1 MPASTRHHRAL
12 AAIVHCVGFLTAAL
26 PVLPTAATG
35 EATKRPPPAASTGD
49 AAARPLPAASNGPAA
64 AGRPVAA
71 AANGPAAVGR
81 PLPAATPEPTMP
93 SAPPAVPTPTR
104 LASPA
109 PAPKVSVAVAAAG
122 GAEPGYR
129 IEVRNAGSAAVD
141 TTVRQEL
148 PQGVSATAISDGGRE
163 VRPGGSS
170 ATEVTW
176 RLKLPPGSTTTLDT
190 TLTSAV
196 ARQPVTAPACAFASD
211 GRQPYDCASATWTAP
226 GATAAEPQGTSG
238 WRRQAPA
245 LLAGAVALL
254 VLGGVAFV
262 TWRRSRRP
270 VAAALASD
278 GPGTVYPRPAA
289 PRPPNRR
296 RTPPIWLIV
305 PVAATVLAGTLGAAA
320 WTATRQVTAID
331 TDSQPTNGAWKGT
344 GVSGGLGV
352 PLRED
357 AFEFTV
363 FRMICDPGQGARQCQ
378 ATVGVRNLTPEHQ
391 SWHGK
396 LQRAY
401 LADGNW
407 VTTDEQAT
415 RRANQGR
422 DVFAEPM
429 AAGSRMVLPL
439 VFTVNGREAPQRLE
453 LRSGVFSAGVRVDV
467 P

>member
-1 MPASTRHHRAL
+1 MPASTRHQKAL
-12 AAIVHCVGFLTAAL
+12 AAIVHCVGFLTAA
-26 PVLPTAATG
+26 V
-35 EATKRPPPAASTGD
+35 PA
-49 AAARPLPAASNGPAA
+49 LPALTTADAAA
-64 AGRPVAA
+64 AGRPHPAA
-71 AANGPAAVGR
+71 ATA
-81 PLPAATPEPTMP
+81 EPTMP

-104 LASPA
+104 VASPA
-109 PAPKVSVAVAAAG
+109 PKPKVSVMVAPASTPQ
-122 GAEPGYR
+122 PGYR
-129 IEVRNAGSAAVD
+129 IEVRNAGNAPVD

-163 VRPGGSS
+163 VRPGGSA

-176 RLKLPPGSTTTLDT
+176 RVKLPPRSTTTLDT
-190 TLTSAV
+190 TLTGAA
-196 ARQPVTAPACAFASD
+196 ARQPVTAPACAFAVD
-211 GRQPYDCASATWTAP
+211 GRQPYDCATATWTAP
-226 GATAAEPQGTSG
+226 GAAAAAPSTQNSG
-238 WRRQAPA
+238 WRGQVPA
-245 LLAGAVALL
+245 LLAGAAVLLALA
-254 VLGGVAFV
+254 VVGFV
-262 TWRRSRRP
+262 TWRRRRPP

-278 GPGTVYPRPAA
+278 GPGRIYPRPAA
-289 PRPPNRR
+289 PRPTTRR
-296 RTPPIWLIV
+296 RTPPVWLIV
-305 PVAATVLAGTLGAAA
+305 PVAATVLAATLGTAA
-320 WTATRQVTAID
+320 WTATRRVAAID
-331 TDSQPTNGAWKGT
+331 TDSQPTNGAWKGS

-363 FRMICDPGQGARQCQ
+363 YRMTCDPGQGARQCQ
-378 ATVGVRNLTPEHQ
+378 ATVGVRNLAPEHH

-401 LADGNW
+401 LANGNW

-429 AAGSRMVLPL
+429 AAGSRLVLPL
-439 VFTVNGREAPQRLE
+439 VFTVNGNEAPQRLE

>member
-1 MPASTRHHRAL
+1 MPASTRHHKAL

-26 PVLPTAATG
+26 PALPALTT
-35 EATKRPPPAASTGD
+35 D
-49 AAARPLPAASNGPAA
+49 AAAAGHPYPAA
-64 AGRPVAA
+64 ATA
-71 AANGPAAVGR
+71 
-81 PLPAATPEPTMP
+81 EPTMP

-109 PAPKVSVAVAAAG
+109 PAPKVSVMVAPASTAQ
-122 GAEPGYR
+122 PGYR
-129 IEVRNAGSAAVD
+129 IEVRNAGNAPVD

-148 PQGVSATAISDGGRE
+148 PQGVSATAISAGGRE
-163 VRPGGSS
+163 VRPGGST

-176 RLKLPPGSTTTLDT
+176 RLKLPPRSTTKLDT
-190 TLTSAV
+190 TLTSGA
-196 ARQPVTAPACAFASD
+196 AQQPVTAPACAFAVD
-211 GRQPYDCASATWTAP
+211 GRQPYDCATATWTAP
-226 GATAAEPQGTSG
+226 NATAAPTEQTSG
-238 WRRQAPA
+238 WRDQAPA
-245 LLAGAVALL
+245 LLAGAAVLL
-254 VLGGVAFV
+254 VLSGLAFA
-262 TWRRSRRP
+262 TWRHRRPP

-278 GPGTVYPRPAA
+278 GPGRVYPRPAA
-289 PRPPNRR
+289 PRPTARR
-296 RTPPIWLIV
+296 RTPPVWLIV
-305 PVAATVLAGTLGAAA
+305 PVAATVLMATIGMVA
-320 WTATRQVTAID
+320 WTATRRVAAID

-363 FRMICDPGQGARQCQ
+363 YRMTCDPGQGARQCQ
-378 ATVGVRNLTPEHQ
+378 ATVGVRNMTLEHH

-429 AAGSRMVLPL
+429 AAGSRLVLPL
-439 VFTVNGREAPQRLE
+439 VFTVDRGEAPQRLE

>member
-1 MPASTRHHRAL
+1 MPASTRHHRTL
-12 AAIVHCVGFLTAAL
+12 AAIVHCVGFLTAL
-26 PVLPTAATG
+26 PL
-35 EATKRPPPAASTGD
+35 
-49 AAARPLPAASNGPAA
+49 LPAATTADAAA
-64 AGRPVAA
+64 AGRPPAA
-71 AANGPAAVGR
+71 AAS
-81 PLPAATPEPTMP
+81 PEPTMP

-104 LASPA
+104 VASPA
-109 PAPKVSVAVAAAG
+109 AKPQVSVRVAAGSTAQ
-122 GAEPGYR
+122 PGYR
-129 IEVRNAGSAAVD
+129 IEVRNGGNAPVD

-148 PQGVSATAISDGGRE
+148 PQGVSATTISNGGRE
-163 VRPGGSS
+163 VRPGGST

-176 RLKLPPGSTTTLDT
+176 RIKLPPRSTTTLGT
-190 TLTSAV
+190 TLSTA
-196 ARQPVTAPACAFASD
+196 AAQQPLTAPACAFASD

-226 GATAAEPQGTSG
+226 QAATQETREPTG

-245 LLAGAVALL
+245 LLAGAIAVL
-254 VLGGVAFV
+254 VLGVVGLVA
-262 TWRRSRRP
+262 WRRHRRRP

-278 GPGTVYPRPAA
+278 GPGTIYPRPAT
-289 PRPPNRR
+289 PRSPARR

-305 PVAATVLAGTLGAAA
+305 PVAATVLAGTVGAAA
-320 WTATRQVTAID
+320 WTATRRVTEID
-331 TDSQPTNGAWKGT
+331 TDSQPTSGAWKGK
-344 GVSGGLGV
+344 GVAGGLGV

-363 FRMICDPGQGARQCQ
+363 YRMICEPGQGARQCQ

-401 LADGNW
+401 LANGTW
-407 VTTDEQAT
+407 VTTDELAT
-415 RRANQGR
+415 RGANQGR

-429 AAGSRMVLPL
+429 AAGSRLVLPL
-439 VFTVNGREAPQRLE
+439 VFTVNGREAPQLLE